1 MSQGRKELTLGSFEE
16 LVLRAIIKCRN
27 NAYGNPIR
35 KKLEEATGRTVT
47 VGALYATL
55 DRLKEKGFISY
66 RVAEGGEERE
76 GRPKRYYTVENA
88 GRQALIEAEHARHS
102 LVPNLKAALA

>member
-1 MSQGRKELTLGSFEE
+1 MSDGAGLGEFEQ
-16 LVLRAIIKCRN
+16 LVLLAILNLGPAAHAIEIRARIESAALR
-27 NAYGNPIR
+27 R
-35 KKLEEATGRTVT
+35 VSR
-47 VGALYATL
+47 GALYATL

-76 GRPKRYYTVENA
+76 GRPKRYYSIENA

-102 LVPNLKAALA
+102 LVPNLKSALA

>member
-1 MSQGRKELTLGSFEE
+1 MERKKEFTLGSFEE

-35 KKLEEATGRTVT
+35 KQLEEATGRTVT

-55 DRLKEKGFISY
+55 DRLKEKGFINY

-76 GRPKRYYTVENA
+76 GRPKRYYSIDNA
-88 GRQALIEAEHARHS
+88 GRQALMEAEKVRTS
-102 LVPNLKAALA
+102 LVPNLKTALA